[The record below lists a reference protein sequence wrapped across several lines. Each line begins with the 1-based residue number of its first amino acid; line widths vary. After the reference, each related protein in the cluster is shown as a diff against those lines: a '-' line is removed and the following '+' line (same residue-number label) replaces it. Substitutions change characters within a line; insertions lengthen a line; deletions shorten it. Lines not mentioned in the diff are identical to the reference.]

1 MIKAELRSENTFC
14 FTINASIFNERV
26 LTKALYEITLEL
38 KPSANKIYTF
48 EYVTHKFN
56 QDLIDYKNRD
66 LITNETK
73 DIRNIL
79 YVKAFA
85 NNDDFEDF
93 NLASE

>member
-1 MIKAELRSENTFC
+1 MMQNAEKLKDNLF
-14 FTINASIFNERV
+14 
-26 LTKALYEITLEL
+26 EITLEL